1 VTRFPYNYKI
11 SDRFFLPEVSKI
23 LKSLRF
29 CTGTCF
35 ALNKVIQRRSLCRT
49 SKLAKLVAAVQL
61 NRSSNDSVLVQEGE
75 YFMLSILLSA
85 IFGLAIGY
93 FALQN
98 AAPVTIQMGEWVFP
112 DVPLYLVAVGS
123 LILGILISAI
133 FFFARVVSANMTI
146 HGRRHHPMTESRE
159 TVAALERRIHD
170 LELENARLTATHD
183 NHMRDAEY
191 RSGAMSS

>member
-1 VTRFPYNYKI
+1 
-11 SDRFFLPEVSKI
+11 
-23 LKSLRF
+23 
-29 CTGTCF
+29 
-35 ALNKVIQRRSLCRT
+35 
-49 SKLAKLVAAVQL
+49 
-61 NRSSNDSVLVQEGE
+61 
-75 YFMLSILLSA
+75 MLSILLSA

-98 AAPVTIQMGEWVFP
+98 AAPVTIQMGEWVFQ

-123 LILGILISAI
+123 LILGILITSI
-133 FFFARVVSANMTI
+133 FYFARTVSANMTL
-146 HGRRHHPMTESRE
+146 HGRHHHEPINNQE

-183 NHMRDAEY
+183 NHIRDAEY

>member
-1 VTRFPYNYKI
+1 
-11 SDRFFLPEVSKI
+11 
-23 LKSLRF
+23 
-29 CTGTCF
+29 
-35 ALNKVIQRRSLCRT
+35 
-49 SKLAKLVAAVQL
+49 
-61 NRSSNDSVLVQEGE
+61 
-75 YFMLSILLSA
+75 MLSILLSA

-98 AAPVTIQMGEWVFP
+98 AAPVTIQMGEWIFQ

-123 LILGILISAI
+123 LILGILISSI

-146 HGRRHHPMTESRE
+146 HGRRHHPMTENRE
-159 TVAALERRIHD
+159 TAALERRIHD

-191 RSGAMSS
+191 RSVAISS